1 MIERPLRRP
10 RCGRPVAFRRND
22 LISMQRGARRYSE
35 AHQAAEP
42 QLPMKAE
49 PVKLLL
55 TNARAV
61 RVAARAPRWAVPLV
75 KFSLAITDVGLTL
88 LSFTAAFYLRHHEAI
103 LYRTPQGALSWSRE
117 FAPYAVLLPLV
128 VPIRLLLLRYYDLY
142 RVRGEFSFIEDIARV
157 FRATA
162 IGSLLIVAATFM
174 YRGGIAYRTFSYSR
188 GFFLLDFL
196 LALLSMGAVRMLLRA
211 GQILVRRRGVNLIPT
226 LIVGRGPEAAL
237 CIQEMRA
244 RPELGYRV
252 IGIVENGR
260 ADPASPASFEGVPV
274 IADLNGLP
282 EAIRESGANEVIISD
297 PNVPGEALFDV
308 MIQTGRRRGVE
319 FRIAPTLLNC
329 LPSKTEIDQVG
340 SLPMVTLF
348 RSPLS
353 SAARLAKRI
362 SDLVVALLTLMI
374 LAPLWLLIA
383 LLIKLDSR
391 GPVFYKQERV
401 GMDGRVFLFYKFR
414 TMRADT
420 DDTRHREYQRIY
432 IKGQPDSNLG
442 DAERPAYKLRGDE
455 RVTRLGRL
463 LRKLSLD
470 ELPQLFN
477 VLRGDMSV
485 VGPRPPIPYEVES
498 YELWHRKRLDM
509 KPGIT
514 GLWQVSGRNRLP
526 FDEMVR
532 MDLYYIENWS
542 LLLDMKIILQTLPV
556 MLRGDDAY

>member
-1 MIERPLRRP
+1 
-10 RCGRPVAFRRND
+10 
-22 LISMQRGARRYSE
+22 
-35 AHQAAEP
+35 
-42 QLPMKAE
+42 MKAE
-49 PVKLLL
+49 RVKEFS
-55 TNARAV
+55 TDPRAV
-61 RVAARAPRWAVPLV
+61 RVAARAPRWVGPLV
-75 KFSLAITDVGLTL
+75 KTL
-88 LSFTAAFYLRHHEAI
+88 LVGTDIVLATISFTMAFYLRHQEAI
-103 LYRTPQGALSWSRE
+103 FHRTSQGNLAWARE

-128 VPIRLLLLRYYDLY
+128 IPIRLLLLRYYDLY
-142 RVRGEFSFIEDIARV
+142 RLRGEFSFVEDMARV
-157 FRATA
+157 FKATA

-174 YRGGIAYRTFSYSR
+174 YRGGVAYRTFSYSR
-188 GFFLLDFL
+188 AIFLFDFL
-196 LALLSMGAVRMLLRA
+196 LALASVGAVRMLLRA

-252 IGIVENGR
+252 IGIV
-260 ADPASPASFEGVPV
+260 DPVFGNAPIDTGSPTSFEGVPV
-274 IADLNGLP
+274 IGDLRGLP

-297 PNVPGEALFDV
+297 PNVPGETLFDV

-353 SAARLAKRI
+353 NSARMAKRG
-362 SDLVVALLTLMI
+362 SDLTIASLALLVLS
-374 LAPLWLLIA
+374 PLWLLIA

-414 TMRADT
+414 TMRAGT
-420 DDTRHREYQRIY
+420 DDAEHREFQRRY
-432 IKGQPDSNLG
+432 IRGQADSNQG
-442 DAERPAYKLRGDE
+442 DDQRPAYKLRADD
-455 RVTRLGRL
+455 RVTRLGRI
-463 LRKLSLD
+463 LRRASID

-542 LLLDMKIILQTLPV
+542 LLLDVKIVLQTLPV
-556 MLRGDDAY
+556 MWRGEDAY

>member
-1 MIERPLRRP
+1 
-10 RCGRPVAFRRND
+10 
-22 LISMQRGARRYSE
+22 
-35 AHQAAEP
+35 
-42 QLPMKAE
+42 MKAE
-49 PVKLLL
+49 RAREFS
-55 TNARAV
+55 TDARAV
-61 RVAARAPRWAVPLV
+61 RVPARAPRWVVPLV
-75 KFSLAITDVGLTL
+75 KSVLAFTDIVLAT
-88 LSFTAAFYLRHHEAI
+88 LSFTTAFYLRHHEAI
-103 LYRTPQGALSWSRE
+103 FYRTAQGGLTWSRE
-117 FAPYAVLLPLV
+117 FAPYALLLPLV
-128 VPIRLLLLRYYDLY
+128 IPIRLLLLRYYDLY
-142 RVRGEFSFIEDIARV
+142 RVRGEFSFVEDMARV
-157 FRATA
+157 FKATA

-174 YRGGIAYRTFSYSR
+174 YRGGVAYRTFSYSR
-188 GFFLLDFL
+188 AMFLFDFL
-196 LALLSMGAVRMLLRA
+196 LALASMGAVRMLLRA

-252 IGIVENGR
+252 IGIVENGQI
-260 ADPASPASFEGVPV
+260 DPGVPSSFQGVPV
-274 IADLNGLP
+274 IGDLRSLP

-297 PNVPGEALFDV
+297 PNVPGEALFEV

-353 SAARLAKRI
+353 NSARMAKRG
-362 SDLVVALLTLMI
+362 SDLIIASLALLVLS
-374 LAPLWLLIA
+374 PLWLLIA
-383 LLIKLDSR
+383 LLIRLDSR
-391 GPVFYKQERV
+391 GPIFYKQERV
-401 GMDGRVFLFYKFR
+401 GMDGRIFLFYKFR
-414 TMRADT
+414 TMHAGT
-420 DDTRHREYQRIY
+420 DDAEHREFQRRY
-432 IKGQPDSNLG
+432 IRGQPDSNQG
-442 DAERPAYKLRGDE
+442 DDQRPAYKLRADD
-455 RVTRLGRL
+455 RVTRLGRI
-463 LRKLSLD
+463 LRRTSID

-542 LLLDMKIILQTLPV
+542 LLLDVKIVLQTVPV
-556 MLRGDDAY
+556 MWRGEDAY